1 MPEREKLQHA
11 QHPVPSLR
19 RLARLMKP
27 FRWQLFVCLLF
38 ALLANAAFLASPVIV
53 SVIIDD
59 FLKAGVE
66 QHGLYS
72 LVGFGV
78 LYLCVEVGG
87 AVFGLLQT
95 RRIAAVSQTIL
106 HTLRLRVFDKI
117 LHLRVSDIDENGTGR
132 LITRA
137 TNDVETVN
145 EFYSDIFINLFKDA
159 ILLLGIAI
167 VMVVIDPVL
176 AAWSLVGVPVIC
188 LITFSLKKVLKR
200 NFRLVKSI
208 TGEMNGFMA
217 ENITGMR
224 LVKAYNR
231 REEKHREFNEINHRY
246 YRGTITQ
253 ILLNALLRPSMEIIN
268 NLVIALLLVAAFGR
282 ISDGLLG
289 VGVLYAFTTYV
300 KRFFEPIDDLAEK
313 YTNVQSAF
321 VSVDRIYELLD
332 NPERE
337 DPDAGTHGGPVYG
350 DVEFRN
356 VSFSYDGKTP
366 VLQGISFHLTPGC
379 HAALV
384 GSTGAGKTTIVNLLC
399 RYYLPTEG
407 QILVDGVD
415 IRDWRLRDLRRGIS
429 SVMQQVFLFDG
440 DVRGNLDMHSGAS
453 EEELL
458 RALALSG
465 SGEFL
470 DELGGLQARVYE
482 QGVNFSTGQRQMLS
496 FSRATVGNPGVLILD
511 EATANIDS
519 VTEERLQTAIRSV
532 SAGRTCVFIAHRLS
546 TVRECD
552 LILLLDSGV
561 IAERGTHEELLRLG
575 GRYAAMIRAA
585 KNAPENNTAGNVSEN
600 TEGA

>member
-1 MPEREKLQHA
+1 MRNEKTNALHA
-11 QHPVPSLR
+11 EHPVSSLK
-19 RLARLMKP
+19 RLAQLMVP
-27 FRWQLFVCLLF
+27 FRWQLLVCLIF
-38 ALLANAAFLASPVIV
+38 ALLANAASLASPVIV
-53 SVIIDD
+53 SVIIDE
-59 FLKAGVE
+59 FLKAVTQ

-72 LVGFGV
+72 ILGFGV
-78 LYLCVEVGG
+78 LYLCVELGG

-106 HTLRLRVFDKI
+106 HTLRRRVFDKI
-117 LHLRVSDIDENGTGR
+117 LHMRVSDIDESGTGR

-159 ILLLGIAI
+159 ILLIGIAV

-176 AAWSLVGVPVIC
+176 AAWSLLGVPIIC

-217 ENITGMR
+217 ENISGMR
-224 LVKAYNR
+224 LVKTYNR
-231 REEKHREFNEINHRY
+231 QEKKHAEFNAINRRY
-246 YRGTITQ
+246 YKGTLTQ
-253 ILLNALLRPSMEIIN
+253 IVLNSLLRPSMEIIN
-268 NLVIALLLVAAFGR
+268 NLVIAVLLVAAFGR
-282 ISDGLLG
+282 ISTGVLG

-300 KRFFEPIDDLAEK
+300 KRFFEPINDLAEK

-332 NPERE
+332 APDRE
-337 DPDAGTHGGPVYG
+337 EPDLGTHGGTVRG
-350 DVEFRN
+350 EIEFRN

-366 VLQGISFHLTPGC
+366 VLKNISFRLAPGT

-384 GSTGAGKTTIVNLLC
+384 GATGAGKTTIVSLLC

-407 QILVDGVD
+407 QIFVDGVD

-440 DVRGNLDMHSGAS
+440 DVRSNLDMHSGAS
-453 EEELL
+453 DEALA
-458 RALALSG
+458 RALAISG
-465 SGEFL
+465 SEEFL
-470 DELGGLQARVYE
+470 RDIGGIHARVYE

-496 FSRATVGNPGVLILD
+496 FARAAVGDPGVLVLD

-519 VTEERLQTAIRSV
+519 LTEEKLQEAIRSV
-532 SAGRTCVFIAHRLS
+532 SSGRTCVFIAHRLS

-552 LILLLDSGV
+552 LILLLDAGE
-561 IAERGTHEELLRLG
+561 IAERGTHEELMRLG
-575 GRYAAMIRAA
+575 GRYAAMIHAA
-585 KNAPENNTAGNVSEN
+585 EEVPKEKP
-600 TEGA
+600 